1 MLSFR
6 SWLDG
11 VIKPD
16 LEQTEPRSDCSKLT
30 ETLIYWISYS
40 CEYLIYLRR
49 TNFGKSKRKYERFCM
64 WKVSFF
70 IGLGEKAIIDSGFTI
85 IYSCKKKLN
94 IYQKTEPRSVPI
106 FEPDFWNR
114 FRLRKNQ
121 IKNRSAACPIGHT
134 LICKES
140 KTSNVLLPLKC
151 VIEDYLKWILWKQ

>member
-1 MLSFR
+1 MPGALFSELTGW
-6 SWLDG
+6 SH
-11 VIKPD
+11 
-16 LEQTEPRSDCSKLT
+16 QTGPGTNRTQIRLLQTYT

-121 IKNRSAACPIGHT
+121 IKNRSSACPIGHT

-140 KTSNVLLPLKC
+140 KTSNVLLPWKC
-151 VIEDYLKWILWKQ
+151 VIEDS